1 MEDLDSLPFLLNL
14 FTLKR
19 SPFDSISLS
28 VSFQF
33 EQLSRTLA
41 LSQLIAAK
49 FFSDSRRTKE
59 LLWLMASDCGNPLTF
74 VCKLDDFNI

>member
-14 FTLKR
+14 FTWKR
-19 SPFDSISLS
+19 RPFDSIR

>member
-19 SPFDSISLS
+19 SPFDSIR

-33 EQLSRTLA
+33 EQLSRTVA

-74 VCKLDDFNI
+74 GCKLDDFNI